1 MPSLLQTG
9 MDLIFLGT
17 SSARATMKR
26 NTSCLAL
33 HYDQGIFLFDCGE
46 GTSRQ
51 LLQSSLNKGKIN
63 KVFLTHLHGDHIYG
77 LPGLIM
83 QTLEN
88 KQQLEIYAPAGIKEL
103 MGRRTFENRGV
114 KLVQIH
120 KRNSPFP
127 IEKDDIPYDE
137 GNYETV
143 GIYSVYEDE
152 NIKVRAGHIVH
163 TVFCLG
169 YVVEEKKRL
178 K

>member
-1 MPSLLQTG
+1 MLVQHSKET
-9 MDLIFLGT
+9 
-17 SSARATMKR
+17 
-26 NTSCLAL
+26 L
-33 HYDQGIFLFDCGE
+33 HNYDHGIFLFDCGE

-51 LLQSSLNKGKIN
+51 LIQSSLNKGKIN
-63 KVFLTHLHGDHIYG
+63 KVFLTYLHGDHIYG

-88 KQQLEIYAPAGIKEL
+88 RQQLEIYAPAGIKEL
-103 MGRRTFENRGV
+103 MGTRTFESRGV

-127 IEKDDIPYDE
+127 VEKDDITFPELGTDAP
-137 GNYETV
+137 
-143 GIYSVYEDE
+143 GIYRVFEDE
-152 NIKVRAGHIVH
+152 HIRVRAGLIVH
-163 TVFCLG
+163 SVFCLG